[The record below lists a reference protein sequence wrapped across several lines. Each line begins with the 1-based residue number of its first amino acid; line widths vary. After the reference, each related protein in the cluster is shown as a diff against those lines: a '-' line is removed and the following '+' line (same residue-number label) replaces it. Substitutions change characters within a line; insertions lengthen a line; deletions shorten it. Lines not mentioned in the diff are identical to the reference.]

1 MLQFLKENGLQQS
14 FMTLQVNDRNFPH
27 IDCDVSPFPN
37 FPQLFN
43 FSPRLQEETEIA
55 LNSVDNTDQCIF
67 SSFL

>member
-1 MLQFLKENGLQQS
+1 
-14 FMTLQVNDRNFPH
+14 MTLQVNDRNFPH